1 MADETEQGQRALL
14 NLGHT
19 FGHAIESVTN
29 YRRWLH
35 GEAVAMGLV
44 MAADLS
50 RRLGMLD
57 EVEVGRIKRLLQRA
71 GLPSHPTPDMQSE
84 ALLAAMQIDK
94 KVQGGKLRVVVMRG
108 IGAAELLTSPAVGLL
123 RETISAAIAG
133 SI

>member
-1 MADETEQGQRALL
+1 
-14 NLGHT
+14 
-19 FGHAIESVTN
+19 
-29 YRRWLH
+29 
-35 GEAVAMGLV
+35 
-44 MAADLS
+44 
-50 RRLGMLD
+50 
-57 EVEVGRIKRLLQRA
+57 
-71 GLPSHPTPDMQSE
+71 MQSE